1 MRPIFTIYNIA
12 TGEISAQYSGNDIDA
27 NTPLGF
33 AYIKGSF
40 DGLNMKVVDGNVV
53 SKTTAELDEIII
65 QNFWDDLRSKR
76 NIYLDESDWTQV
88 PDSPL
93 SDEKKA
99 EWRIYR
105 QSLRDITNTLDPLNI
120 TWPSQPT

>member
-1 MRPIFTIYNIA
+1 MRPIFTIYNRT

-27 NTPLGF
+27 NTPSGF

-53 SKTTAELDEIII
+53 SKTTEELDAISI

-76 NIYLDESDWTQV
+76 NIYLNESDWTQV

-99 EWRIYR
+99 EWRVYR
-105 QSLRDITNTLDPLNI
+105 QLLRDITNTSDPINI
-120 TWPSQPT
+120 TWPSQPQ